1 MSVAQQK
8 KFLTKLSNELKRSSQ
23 DYRDVTANKRMHTF
37 TVTRRAIRRGI
48 KDRLVKDFEDI
59 TPVLV
64 NKVLKTSD
72 KHVKAL
78 IRGTGR
84 NLVNLSKRDS
94 GVTVTKFT
102 PSKIEAAFEETGA
115 NRFNQIKRSYD
126 ELYKL
131 TAAGISDA
139 IKEVLGGEH
148 KNIEASSLWNLEHN
162 YLKGIAESQVKDA
175 IDNALLAEEK
185 ISRASVKKWFSSIGV
200 NLDIIRNSSTGTME
214 VFIGSQRAN
223 AKEGGI
229 SGAKMTKLKKALATA
244 LSTLEAGGLISSL
257 EGSDSFKQSK
267 IKKARRIALKP
278 FRKIKNT
285 TVTSK
290 DIKKN
295 DSKTAVSK
303 DIKQKLVLAKN
314 IQKRKS
320 IRKAR
325 KAKASPASSM
335 LQMIAILNKELPST
349 VRDNMQEPAL
359 VNRTGRFAESAQV
372 TNIIQTPKGLPS
384 IGYTYQRNPYQVF
397 EDNSKGSWS
406 NGSRDPRKLID
417 KSIREIAVK
426 MAIGRFYTRRV

>member
-1 MSVAQQK
+1 MSAAQQK
-8 KFLTKLSNELKRSSQ
+8 KFLTKLSNELKRTSQ

-37 TVTRRAIRRGI
+37 VVTRRAIRRGI
-48 KDRLVKDFEDI
+48 KDRLVKDFEGI
-59 TPVLV
+59 TPVLI

-72 KHVKAL
+72 KHVKTL

-131 TAAGISDA
+131 TAAGVSDA
-139 IKEVLGGEH
+139 IREVLGGEH
-148 KNIEASSLWNLEHN
+148 KDIEASRLWNLEHN

-175 IDNALLAEEK
+175 IDNALLVEEK
-185 ISRASVKKWFSSIGV
+185 ISRASVKKWFSSMGID
-200 NLDIIRNSSTGTME
+200 LDIIRNGSTGTME

-244 LSTLEAGGLISSL
+244 LSSLEDGGIISNL
-257 EGSDSFKQSK
+257 EGSDSFKESK
-267 IKKARRIALKP
+267 IKKARRNVLNPFKKGTSHIVNAKDLKADDSNAVAALAVNQAVK
-278 FRKIKNT
+278 
-285 TVTSK
+285 
-290 DIKKN
+290 
-295 DSKTAVSK
+295 VSK
-303 DIKQKLVLAKN
+303 NK
-314 IQKRKS
+314 QKRKA
-320 IRKAR
+320 IRKT
-325 KAKASPASSM
+325 KKASPASSM
-335 LQMIAILNKELPST
+335 LQMIAMINKELPRK
-349 VRDNMQEPAL
+349 VRDNMGAPAL
-359 VNRTGRFAESAQV
+359 VNRSGRFADSVRV
-372 TNIIQTPKGLPS
+372 TDIVQTGKGYPS
-384 IGYTYQRNPYQVF
+384 VGYTYQRSPYQVF
-397 EDNSKGSWS
+397 EEGSKGAWS
-406 NGSRDPRKLID
+406 DGHRDPRKLID